1 MKKIIFCLSLFLIVS
16 CSGYEPLFSTK
27 NLSFYIED
35 IQNVKNDEITRKI
48 SKNLSY
54 NKLKA
59 NNKKNYVL
67 KISSE
72 KQNYITSKDSIG
84 EAVTFEMVLNVKVDV
99 FFNDDKKP
107 LNSLMFKHKF
117 NYNNQKNKFNL
128 KQYKTSIE
136 DNLINKI
143 SKEIIIKLQKL

>member
-1 MKKIIFCLSLFLIVS
+1 MKKIIFCLCLFLIVS

-35 IQNVKNDEITRKI
+35 IENVKNDQITRKI

-99 FFNDDKKP
+99 FFNNDKKP

-117 NYNNQKNKFNL
+117 N
-128 KQYKTSIE
+128 
-136 DNLINKI
+136 
-143 SKEIIIKLQKL
+143 